1 MIKCT
6 SRIEF
11 DAGHRIIGHQN
22 KCQYLHGHRYV
33 LEITIAARDTDE
45 LGMVAD
51 FGLIKDLAKGWVDEN
66 FDHSLILHQN
76 DKEIGQKIE
85 SHTGQKVYYLQ
96 NNPTAENIALHLKN
110 MIFSKLFESQKFFIT
125 NIKLFETPNCFVE
138 V

>member
-6 SRIEF
+6 RRIEF

-22 KCQYLHGHRYV
+22 QCQYLRSHCYI
-33 LEITIAARDTDE
+33 LEITIAANDTDE

-51 FGLIKDLAKGWVDEN
+51 FGFKDLAKVWVDKN
-66 FDHSLILHQN
+66 FDHSLILHQD

-110 MIFSKLFESQKFFIT
+110 ENFPKLFESQKFFIT